1 MELSE
6 AIKGRRSIRKF
17 KTIPVSSTLIRDV
30 LKAGTWAPSAKNG
43 QQWRF
48 TVLTD
53 DAKKNFTNFFR
64 SQLQAR
70 TKRTGGK
77 HMGSSFRSCE
87 IMEQAPVLVMVWNIN
102 HHNIWNVDQDKM
114 IKVHE
119 PSIQGVAAAI
129 QNMLLK
135 AYSLGLGSLWICDI
149 YYTLDTLEGF
159 FNKPWKL
166 LAAVA
171 FGWPASIPKP
181 PTRLS
186 VEEVSEFISD
196 VNY

>member
-1 MELSE
+1 MEITE

-17 KTIPVSSTLIRDV
+17 KTIPISLTLIRDV

-53 DAKKNFTNFFR
+53 YAKKKFTTFFR

-77 HMGSSFRSCE
+77 HMGSSFKSCR
-87 IMEQAPVLVMVWNIN
+87 IMEQAPVLVLVWNIN
-102 HHNIWNVDQDKM
+102 HHKIWNVDQDKM
-114 IKVHE
+114 IKIRE

-149 YYTLDTLEGF
+149 YYTLDALEGF
-159 FNKPWKL
+159 FNKPWEL
-166 LAAVA
+166 MAAVA
-171 FGWPASIPKP
+171 FGWPESIPEP
-181 PTRLS
+181 PPRLS
-186 VEEVSEFISD
+186 VDEVSDFIYD
-196 VNY
+196 IT